1 MLGLHDAYYYIIYIM
16 HYMTFNKY
24 ASPTAISPIA
34 TLTIS
39 FLPITYCCLQIF
51 ATYNYIQI
59 QIIYCH

>member
-1 MLGLHDAYYYIIYIM
+1 
-16 HYMTFNKY
+16 MTFDKY

-34 TLTIS
+34 MLTIL

-51 ATYNYIQI
+51 ATYNYFEI